1 MKNKLLD
8 IANRFTTMILSMT
21 LFLIMY
27 DSVGFEYTVVLG
39 IGAVFGLMG
48 LTRKDT

>member
-8 IANRFTTMILSMT
+8 IANRFATMILSMA

-39 IGAVFGLMG
+39 IGAVFGLVG

>member
-8 IANRFTTMILSMT
+8 IANRFATMILPMT
-21 LFLIMY
+21 LFLVMY
-27 DSVGFEYTVVLG
+27 DSIGFEYTVVLS
-39 IGAVFGLMG
+39 IGAVFGLVG